1 MSFSVNCDFVNVDSS
16 NVFLS
21 SYSLKYFLKK
31 KKKLSSA
38 TGVIWGLRL

>member
-1 MSFSVNCDFVNVDSS
+1 MSFSVNCDFINVDPS

-31 KKKLSSA
+31 KLSSA